1 VTVNSKEENS
11 QDFCPN
17 YFQEFG
23 LRPGNLDAVK
33 SGAGMPF
40 KSDTDPCPVY
50 VELKYYQ
57 LCYQELK

>member
-17 YFQEFG
+17 YFQECG
-23 LRPGNLDAVK
+23 LRPGNPDAVK

-50 VELKYYQ
+50 VELK
-57 LCYQELK
+57 